1 MTRAITLIQTYF
13 VGSLRAITQDVSRR
27 LFEQV
32 RYGDVYLFVACLD
45 LHSSD
50 TSQIRLLYTRF
61 TTVSGQVSPLLGE
74 LERRARVHPD
84 ELGSCYPS
92 TMPRTSTHARTYLFR
107 VLLSKSADLILQG
120 LNSFYSYVFLLL

>member
-1 MTRAITLIQTYF
+1 MTRAMTLIQMYL
-13 VGSLRAITQDVSRR
+13 VGSPPAITQDVSRQ

-32 RYGDVYLFVACLD
+32 RYGDAYLFVACLD

-50 TSQIRLLYTRF
+50 TSQIHLLYTRF
-61 TTVSGQVSPLLGE
+61 TTVSGQISSLLGE
-74 LERRARVHPD
+74 LERRAHVHPD

-92 TMPRTSTHARTYLFR
+92 IMPRTSTHARTYLFR

-120 LNSFYSYVFLLL
+120 LNSLYSYVFLLL